1 MKSGQQTQF
10 WLDHWIGDTP
20 LQIEFWQLFQ
30 ICADPD
36 ISVSGV
42 WQNGQWQLTF
52 RRSLNRFLLN
62 EWMRF
67 QELLNEVHLNSERDE
82 VF

>member
-10 WLDHWIGDTP
+10 WLGRWIGDTP

-30 ICADPD
+30 ICVDPD

-52 RRSLNRFLLN
+52 RRSLNKFLLN
-62 EWMRF
+62 EWMRL